1 MSTVQIFSTIKAKTY
16 SSYFILIGS
25 DEDMLVLSSPATSL
39 ELIPPSVSG
48 EYCCRIPLNL
58 YNSATGEELATQ
70 IATGRHLKLLEATL
84 TNQFIQVQLCEDG
97 YLAWLSLNDVPSL
110 DAATKIYQSRP
121 ISRRQIEQKIPRI
134 IAFTKAAMKQSNYYL
149 WGGTIAPNY
158 DCSGLIQAAF
168 CASGIWLPRD
178 SYQQE
183 AFVKK
188 ISYEE
193 LLPGDLLFFA
203 TTRVDHVALYLGN
216 GYYIHSSGQEVGRN
230 KIAIDPLSNKGD
242 KVSSYYYQK
251 IYSFGRVMESYCP

>member
-1 MSTVQIFSTIKAKTY
+1 
-16 SSYFILIGS
+16 
-25 DEDMLVLSSPATSL
+25 MLVLSSPATSL
-39 ELIPPSVSG
+39 ELLPSSISG

-58 YNSATGEELATQ
+58 YNCATGEELATQ
-70 IATGRHLKLLEATL
+70 AATGRHLKLLET
-84 TNQFIQVQLCEDG
+84 TITHQFIQVQLCEDG
-97 YLAWLSLNDVPSL
+97 YLAWLSLNDLQTLES
-110 DAATKIYQSRP
+110 AAKSYQYKK
-121 ISRRQIEQKIPRI
+121 ISRRKIEQNIPKI
-134 IAFTKAAMKQSNYYL
+134 IAFTKAAMAQPNYYL

-158 DCSGLIQAAF
+158 DCSGLMQAAF

-203 TTRVDHVALYLGN
+203 NKKVDHVALYLGN

-230 KIAIDPLSNKGD
+230 KIAIDPLSDQGD
-242 KVSSYYYQK
+242 KVSTYYYGK